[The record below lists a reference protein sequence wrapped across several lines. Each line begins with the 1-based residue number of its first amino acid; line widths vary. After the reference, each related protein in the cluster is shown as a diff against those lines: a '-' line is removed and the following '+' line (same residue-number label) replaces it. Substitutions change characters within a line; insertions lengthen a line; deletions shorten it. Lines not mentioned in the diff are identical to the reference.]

1 MLVNPRF
8 VFYDLLSRAFV
19 AVSEVGVEGV
29 KTNLVVV
36 YVRGDNVIRVVT
48 VYPCRRIDREIER
61 KGGFWE
67 MGKGKVKI
75 WYDEESDI
83 LYISF
88 GKGVAVDSEEVDEGV
103 RVEYDEGG
111 KLVGVEISNAREKL
125 LKQIAKLISREIGA

>member
-1 MLVNPRF
+1 VLVNPRF

>member
-1 MLVNPRF
+1 
-8 VFYDLLSRAFV
+8 LSRAFV